1 WLSFPSCHAS
11 EMRRSP
17 KPSCVRCSDQKRKS
31 PGSKSMQRTISWF
44 MALAMIG
51 VVSAPSALAQS
62 YPTRP
67 VRIITLTAAGGSL
80 DIMARTLAQSLSESM
95 GQQFYVENK
104 VGAGGNLGVSE
115 LGRSTPDGHTIGM
128 ITVSTHGINPGLYG
142 SKLPFDALNDFEVL
156 AIAAELKNVVVVN
169 PKVPVK
175 TMQEL
180 VRYARDNPGKINF
193 GSAGVGTSQH
203 MAGEAFTH
211 LAKINIHPLAF

>member
-1 WLSFPSCHAS
+1 
-11 EMRRSP
+11 MRR
-17 KPSCVRCSDQKRKS
+17 
-31 PGSKSMQRTISWF
+31 TIPWL
-44 MALAMIG
+44 MALALTG
-51 VVSAPSALAQS
+51 ALSTPSAHAQN

-115 LGRSTPDGHTIGM
+115 LGRSAPDGYTIGM

-142 SKLPFDALNDFEVL
+142 SKIPFDALNDFEFL
-156 AIAAELKNVVVVN
+156 GMAAELKNVVVIN
-169 PKVPVK
+169 PKMPAK

-180 VRYARDNPGKINF
+180 VGYAKANPGKINF

-203 MAGEAFTH
+203 MAGELFKHRAQIE
-211 LAKINIHPLAF
+211 INHVP